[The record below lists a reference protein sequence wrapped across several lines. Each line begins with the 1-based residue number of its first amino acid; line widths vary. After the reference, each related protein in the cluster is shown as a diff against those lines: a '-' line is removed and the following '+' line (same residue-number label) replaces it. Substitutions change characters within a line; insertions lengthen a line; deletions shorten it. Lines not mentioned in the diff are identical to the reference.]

1 MNNELKTKD
10 ILEGI
15 TFILMC
21 IAIIGMVCVLYEVN
35 ELKGLSKGASNF
47 RITNASVNQKQN
59 VNKNINTNVDC
70 MDGCKTNR

>member
-1 MNNELKTKD
+1 MNNNELKTKD
-10 ILEGI
+10 IVEGI

-47 RITNASVNQKQN
+47 RSIANQKQN
-59 VNKNINTNVDC
+59 DNKNNDTNVDC
-70 MDGCKTNR
+70 MDGCKTYR

>member
-10 ILEGI
+10 IVEGI

-21 IAIIGMVCVLYEVN
+21 VAIIGMVCVLYEVN

-47 RITNASVNQKQN
+47 RSITIRK
-59 VNKNINTNVDC
+59 
-70 MDGCKTNR
+70 

>member
-1 MNNELKTKD
+1 MSNELKTKD
-10 ILEGI
+10 IVEGI

-47 RITNASVNQKQN
+47 RIVNRKQYVNNRKQTYTNQ
-59 VNKNINTNVDC
+59 
-70 MDGCKTNR
+70 

>member
-10 ILEGI
+10 IVEGI

-35 ELKGLSKGASNF
+35 ELKRLSKGASNF
-47 RITNASVNQKQN
+47 RSITYRK
-59 VNKNINTNVDC
+59 
-70 MDGCKTNR
+70 